1 MDENIRTHLIGP
13 NHDNDQVLTKNLEF
27 WMTRLPGALKKIP
40 LINLAIPGSHNTMTY
55 TINRFNDVG
64 PDEPASLQFFGKYFS
79 IISKPLIFNWSVTQY
94 DDVVQ
99 QLNGGVRYLDFRL
112 ATKARNND
120 NDIERNDD
128 DVYFLHGLY
137 GDEVTQHLVEI
148 NHWLLSHPGE
158 IVIIDCQH
166 FYSFSERVHGKFVSK
181 LKNIFKNLM
190 CPSTVNLW
198 KVTLEWM
205 VNYRYQVIIIYRN
218 EIIRK
223 EINFWP
229 SGLWPTPWPDTT
241 RPRALV
247 DFLDMRLKT
256 RLADTGFVS
265 QCLLTPDARYILKHL
280 CGSLHR
286 DLAEVCRKTSL
297 DWIRRHAPGAG
308 GLNIVITDYVS
319 YNNFMFSRVVIQRN
333 ALLMDNCGKF
343 LDTFGQHPCQEL

>member
-64 PDEPASLQFFGKYFS
+64 PDEPASLQFF
-79 IISKPLIFNWSVTQY
+79 
-94 DDVVQ
+94 VQ